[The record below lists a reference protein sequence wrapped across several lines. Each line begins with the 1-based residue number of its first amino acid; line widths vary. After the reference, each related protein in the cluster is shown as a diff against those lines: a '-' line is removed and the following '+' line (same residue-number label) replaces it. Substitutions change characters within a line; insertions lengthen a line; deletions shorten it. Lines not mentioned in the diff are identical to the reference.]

1 MIHTLEDLKKQK
13 NYQAYQK
20 GYKRDPEGFNIDLL
34 TNRLIDEVREYQN
47 ALTIYKMWGIDDDN
61 NADKVI
67 SELADISNFV
77 DYIANKIIEKYPDR
91 YGNEG
96 EIL

>member
-20 GYKRDPEGFNIDLL
+20 GYKRDPEGFNIDSL